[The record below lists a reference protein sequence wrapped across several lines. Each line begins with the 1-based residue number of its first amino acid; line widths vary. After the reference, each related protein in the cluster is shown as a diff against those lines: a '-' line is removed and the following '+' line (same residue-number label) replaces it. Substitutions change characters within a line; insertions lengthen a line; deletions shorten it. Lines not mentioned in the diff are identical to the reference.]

1 MCHYRLTIGDA
12 IRLAELGRPADG
24 VTRALVRC
32 LIYVRISLDDKHDEH
47 GVANQ
52 MAKLERAASARG
64 WTVVYRLSDNDIG
77 VTRKDPTKPG
87 KYRPGYEEAMRL
99 VDARMVDAVLC
110 FKWDRFI
117 REPLDLEYLIPR
129 FDKAGVRFAEVDGS
143 IDLGTDSGRLH
154 ARIMIAVAKA
164 EQERKAERQ
173 KLAFEQAAINGK
185 RFTGCPRP
193 FGYQDDHVT
202 AHPDEGPAVAD
213 ACAALLGGGTI
224 SGIRREWIKLG
235 LKPPQQA
242 QRGTT
247 DWNRTSIRG
256 ILLNPRIAGLSAYH
270 GEIVGQ
276 GDWEPLVPE
285 ETWRA
290 VRGILDDPTRKPP
303 RGVRTLLGGLALCPC
318 GNVVTGMPSHT
329 GHHIYRCTPATRNRA
344 YHGGHVARQAGPV
357 EEFIEKLVAARLS
370 RPDAADLVTA
380 EEAGVDVAALREE
393 AMAIRVNLEEMA
405 SDRALGRITR
415 AQMLKATEAGTAR
428 LEAIGAE
435 LDGAARENVLA
446 PLVAAENAAATW
458 AGLDISRKRSV
469 IKTLM
474 SVTLYSPGKGPRR
487 AFDPATVQVTW
498 NQPDTA

>member
-1 MCHYRLTIGDA
+1 MTIRDA
-12 IRLAELGRPADG
+12 IQLIEAARPPDG
-24 VTRALVRC
+24 VIRC
-32 LIYVRISLDDKHDEH
+32 LIYVRISLDDKHDAH

-52 MAKLERAASARG
+52 MAKLEHKANERG

-77 VTRKDPTKPG
+77 VTRKDPTRPG

-193 FGYQDDHVT
+193 FGYLDDHVT
-202 AHPDEGPAVAD
+202 AHPVEGPAVAE

-224 SGIRREWIKLG
+224 SGIRREWTSLG
-235 LKPPQQA
+235 LTPPQHG

-247 DWNRTSIRG
+247 IWNRTSIRM

-276 GDWEPLVPE
+276 GNWEPLVAE

-290 VRGILDDPTRKPP
+290 VRGILEDPIRKPP
-303 RGVRTLLGGLALCPC
+303 RGVKTLLGGLALCPC

-329 GHHIYRCTPATRNRA
+329 GHHIYRCTPATRNRS
-344 YHGGHVARQAGPV
+344 YPGGHVARQAGPV
-357 EEFIEKLVAARLS
+357 EMFIEKLVVARLS

-380 EEAGVDVAALREE
+380 EDSGVDVAALREE
-393 AMAIRVNLEEMA
+393 ATAIRVNLEEMA
-405 SDRALGRITR
+405 SDRALGKITR
-415 AQMLKATEAGTAR
+415 AQMLKATEVGTTR
-428 LEAIGAE
+428 LDQIGAE
-435 LDGAARENVLA
+435 LDTAARENVLA
-446 PLVAAENAAATW
+446 PLVAAENAAAAW
-458 AGLDISRKRSV
+458 AGLDISRKRAV
-469 IKTLM
+469 VKTLM
-474 SVTLYSPGKGPRR
+474 SVTLYSPGRGAPR

>member
-1 MCHYRLTIGDA
+1 MEA
-12 IRLAELGRPADG
+12 ARPPDG
-24 VTRALVRC
+24 VIRC

-52 MAKLERAASARG
+52 MAKLEHKAAERG

-77 VTRKDPTKPG
+77 VTRKDPTRPG

-129 FDKAGVRFAEVDGS
+129 FDKAGVRFAEVEGS

-193 FGYQDDHVT
+193 FGYLDDHVT
-202 AHPDEGPAVAD
+202 AAPGGRPRGRGGVRGAAGRRDDQRDPAGVD
-213 ACAALLGGGTI
+213 QRWV
-224 SGIRREWIKLG
+224 SRRRST
-235 LKPPQQA
+235 A

-247 DWNRTSIRG
+247 IWNRTSIRM

-270 GEIVGQ
+270 GEIVGP
-276 GDWEPLVPE
+276 GELGAAGAE

-303 RGVRTLLGGLALCPC
+303 RGVKTLLGGLALCPC

-329 GHHIYRCTPATRNRA
+329 GHHIYRCTPATRNRS
-344 YHGGHVARQAGPV
+344 YPGGHVARQAEPV
-357 EEFIEKLVAARLS
+357 EMFIEKLVVARLS

-380 EEAGVDVAALREE
+380 EDSGVDVAALREE
-393 AMAIRVNLEEMA
+393 AAAIRVNLEEMA
-405 SDRALGRITR
+405 SDRALGKITR

-428 LEAIGAE
+428 LDQIGAE
-435 LDGAARENVLA
+435 LDSAARENVLA
-446 PLVAAENAAATW
+446 PLVAAENAAAVW
-458 AGLDISRKRSV
+458 AGLDISRKRAV

-474 SVTLYSPGKGPRR
+474 SVTLYSPGRGAPR